1 MKPVAVI
8 DLFCG
13 MGGFSQGAI
22 DGGAIVI
29 IAVDSWDAA
38 IAVHKDNHP
47 DVPVW
52 KMELGEENQWLIFKR
67 LVDKWRE
74 LGFHVHIHHL
84 VLAWRMEKI
93 RN

>member
-22 DGGAIVI
+22 DGGATVI

-38 IAVHKDNHP
+38 IAEI
-47 DVPVW
+47 PVAIA
-52 KMELGEENQWLIFKR
+52 GAR
-67 LVDKWRE
+67 P
-74 LGFHVHIHHL
+74 
-84 VLAWRMEKI
+84 
-93 RN
+93 